1 MLLRPRLQPQLLELL
16 LLLLLLLVMVM
27 VMVVMVMLLLLLV
40 MVMVMLVMLLLLLVM
55 VMVMVTA
62 HLRNVLSAA
71 VYLPSRRHVK
81 VSYRAIPS
89 HLALTACASAPTRIT
104 ATSRYLAVAWLS
116 LMYTFIRNDCRN
128 IQSQVEHKM

>member
-1 MLLRPRLQPQLLELL
+1 MMLLRPRLQPQLLELL
-16 LLLLLLLVMVM
+16 LLLLLLLLVMMVM
-27 VMVVMVMLLLLLV
+27 
-40 MVMVMLVMLLLLLVM
+40 
-55 VMVMVTA
+55 MVMVTA

>member
-1 MLLRPRLQPQLLELL
+1 MLLRPRLQPQLPELL
-16 LLLLLLLVMVM
+16 LLL
-27 VMVVMVMLLLLLV
+27 
-40 MVMVMLVMLLLLLVM
+40 LLLLLVM

-71 VYLPSRRHVK
+71 VYLPSRRHAK
-81 VSYRAIPS
+81 VSYRALQHTPP
-89 HLALTACASAPTRIT
+89 LTACASAPTRIT

-128 IQSQVEHKM
+128 IQSQVEHKMYA